1 MLNYVSHSKA
11 RNEVMKKVRTAENN
25 FLSFK
30 DNTYI
35 VEHFPQNPYFQRER
49 KTLKKIIKTIC
60 IIKFFSTI
68 QINIK
73 ELYVRSKSNL

>member
-1 MLNYVSHSKA
+1 
-11 RNEVMKKVRTAENN
+11 MKKVKTVENN

-35 VEHFPQNPYFQRER
+35 VEHLPQNPYFQRER

-60 IIKFFSTI
+60 IMKFFSTI
-68 QINIK
+68 
-73 ELYVRSKSNL
+73 KSNDSNKYLTIICEQPVSVVQLKMS